1 MINWWNDFN
10 LKQSWKLILTTHH
23 NNQSWLSE
31 KKRPKFWGRVLLT
44 GRQYLQFW
52 NHIAISNILALKND
66 GYFLIGRI
74 FRTRVFSWENGEIM
88 IKRRGN
94 GKRMRKWRENKE
106 MERDYISSISLYF
119 FPLYPFPTRC
129 FFTGLPKKRL
139 SARLLGNSDTE
150 NLFDGIYYLIWHLKL
165 LGADQPK
172 TNLYI
177 KNCLIL
183 SQNVNYGT
191 FVANVT
197 KKTYHTRYEKK
208 ILGPIRCEKAPQ
220 VVSASPEVRNGYG
233 YGYGYD
239 CGLWHHAPLESVQWP
254 STIRF
259 STNGKRS
266 NV

>member
-1 MINWWNDFN
+1 MG
-10 LKQSWKLILTTHH
+10 H
-23 NNQSWLSE
+23 
-31 KKRPKFWGRVLLT
+31 P
-44 GRQYLQFW
+44 
-52 NHIAISNILALKND
+52 
-66 GYFLIGRI
+66 IGRI

-106 MERDYISSISLYF
+106 IERDYISSISLYF

-129 FFTGLPKKRL
+129 FFTGLPKKRI

-197 KKTYHTRYEKK
+197 KTLIIRAMRKK
-208 ILGPIRCEKAPQ
+208 FLVEFAVRKLRKLCRPVLRCEMGMGMGMDTT
-220 VVSASPEVRNGYG
+220 VVYG
-233 YGYGYD
+233 IM
-239 CGLWHHAPLESVQWP
+239 PL
-254 STIRF
+254 
-259 STNGKRS
+259 
-266 NV
+266 